1 MLAGYAQEF
10 PDLTFSQITNGTLLT
25 PENLQYMKGLKHVK
39 FFISLDTLN
48 PLVYSSIRIGAKLSD
63 ALANIRSLRENLRAI
78 GVEQVDII
86 FLTLLMKRT
95 ILGIPAV
102 IDFAK
107 EIDATVILK
116 HVYKQG
122 IVTHHESLYH
132 YPIFSNNFLTQ
143 CKQYAESKG
152 VNFSPPPPFAEGP
165 ETEKDRKRDEQNAKA
180 HGCTYLNHPGV
191 ILIEHQGDFYMCSG
205 LVRLGNLREKTFEE
219 LFLDNKDQVYR
230 EAFKSGKL
238 IEPCATKCRCKIDVD
253 VTRIHSPKK
262 FYFDITPEERNLNPV
277 LDFEKE
283 GFYDCIDELDDD
295 TLRKNAKAWRAYC
308 DKLELERLNEA
319 CSENQQRIQN
329 VIQRIEALKASQEKV
344 MIYPAGSK
352 AKHLWLLD
360 EFDVRDLNVIGA
372 ADKNPKRRT
381 YPFFDMK
388 VHSPEEI
395 CKLGVKALLVVASPK
410 ILDEIYDELK
420 YLEEEHNIELI
431 KI

>member
-1 MLAGYAQEF
+1 MPKEAGNTNCWKKDFHPATYHPRIEFSTTRNCNLRCLMCPWGGGEKARTAQQAKEMVMPMDIFAKALPDAIRLGKEISFTSYGEFIADPLWRERMQMLAGYAQEF

-48 PLVYSSIRIGAKLSD
+48 PLVYSSIRIGAMLSD

-219 LFLDNKDQVYR
+219 LFYDKKYQVYR
-230 EAFKSGKL
+230 
-238 IEPCATKCRCKIDVD
+238 D
-253 VTRIHSPKK
+253 
-262 FYFDITPEERNLNPV
+262 
-277 LDFEKE
+277 
-283 GFYDCIDELDDD
+283 
-295 TLRKNAKAWRAYC
+295 
-308 DKLELERLNEA
+308 
-319 CSENQQRIQN
+319 
-329 VIQRIEALKASQEKV
+329 
-344 MIYPAGSK
+344 
-352 AKHLWLLD
+352 
-360 EFDVRDLNVIGA
+360 
-372 ADKNPKRRT
+372 
-381 YPFFDMK
+381 
-388 VHSPEEI
+388 
-395 CKLGVKALLVVASPK
+395 
-410 ILDEIYDELK
+410 
-420 YLEEEHNIELI
+420 
-431 KI
+431 